1 MSSNQTQN
9 YQLSQW
15 VKSDQVKMED
25 FNADNA
31 QIDAALKAEADAR
44 TSADGA
50 INSTLAAH
58 AAGLAKRGNCQI
70 YTTSYVGTGKYGK
83 NNPTTL
89 TFPGRPLLVIVAGV
103 DYGVFIALVQGC
115 QHIFHLEPN
124 KYVCIATWQGNSV
137 SWYSSDYELG
147 QLNEDGKTYRVVAFY
162 AMD

>member
-31 QIDAALKAEADAR
+31 KIDAALKAEADAR